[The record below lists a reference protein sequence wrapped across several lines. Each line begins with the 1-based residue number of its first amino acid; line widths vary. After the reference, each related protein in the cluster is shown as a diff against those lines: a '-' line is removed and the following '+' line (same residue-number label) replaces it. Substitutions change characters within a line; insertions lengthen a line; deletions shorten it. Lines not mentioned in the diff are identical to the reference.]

1 MASIVVVRGE
11 STTILAHGAPTVIPL
26 FAVQHPDCHISCLV
40 VYIVSE
46 FIVTAVVFLIP
57 WPGQAVVTSG
67 GQINKTTQIK

>member
-26 FAVQHPDCHISCLV
+26 FAVQHPDCHISCV
-40 VYIVSE
+40 AVYIVSE

-57 WPGQAVVTSG
+57 
-67 GQINKTTQIK
+67 